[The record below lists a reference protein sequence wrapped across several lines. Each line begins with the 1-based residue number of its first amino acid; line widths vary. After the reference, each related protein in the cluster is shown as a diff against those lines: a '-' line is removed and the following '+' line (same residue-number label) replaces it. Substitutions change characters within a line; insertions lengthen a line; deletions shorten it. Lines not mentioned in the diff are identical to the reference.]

1 VTIVIEQQKWRV
13 RWLQKSPCTRPIITP
28 RGVEETTTMV
38 LVEHEIRDLTLID
51 AQVLRQKLLEEG
63 AEEAFI
69 DLA

>member
-1 VTIVIEQQKWRV
+1 
-13 RWLQKSPCTRPIITP
+13 
-28 RGVEETTTMV
+28 MV